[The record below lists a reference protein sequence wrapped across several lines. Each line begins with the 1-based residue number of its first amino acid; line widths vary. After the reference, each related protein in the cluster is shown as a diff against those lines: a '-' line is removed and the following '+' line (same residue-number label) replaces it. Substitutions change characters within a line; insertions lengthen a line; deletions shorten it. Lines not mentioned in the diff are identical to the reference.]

1 LTVFIARCR
10 QSLRLTS
17 DFVSAPR
24 RKKKYAIENR
34 IGLSKRLVKILKTWG
49 HDMSDSDGIQIS
61 DKPSWEHTGKE
72 LFAILGKRL
81 IALPSKMLGFKPFCL
96 YLATWLLVRGY
107 IKDWIWFAVVVMVLF
122 GIVGLK
128 VIAHWKVNQ

>member
-1 LTVFIARCR
+1 MSGCATVGR
-10 QSLRLTS
+10 Q
-17 DFVSAPR
+17 
-24 RKKKYAIENR
+24 KKIRGTGNY
-34 IGLSKRLVKILKTWG
+34 IGLLKRPAKISWTWG
-49 HDMSDSDGIQIS
+49 HNMNDSDGIQIS
-61 DKPSWEHTGKE
+61 DKPSWAHTGKE

-96 YLATWLLVRGY
+96 YLATWLLIRGY

-128 VIAHWKVNQ
+128 VISRWRQNE